1 MIVRLFVVLL
11 VLSAF
16 SAPAGADESEVL
28 GVFQDWIAYKTTQGG
43 NAVCYIASEPTKAE
57 GKYTKRGKIYAMVT
71 HRPKAGSFDVV
82 SLHAGY
88 TYKKGSTAEAAIGG
102 RAFTLF
108 TNESAAWAAES
119 ADDAALVKAM
129 RAGSKLVVK
138 GVSSRGTKTKDTY
151 SLLGFTAAHKAI
163 SKACKKS

>member
-1 MIVRLFVVLL
+1 MIVRLFVALL
-11 VLSAF
+11 LISAF
-16 SAPAGADESEVL
+16 TAPARADPAAVL

-43 NAVCYIASEPTKAE
+43 KPVCYMASEPTKAE

-71 HRPKAGSFDVV
+71 HRPKARSFDVV

-88 TYKKGSTAEAAIGG
+88 TYKKGSTVEAAIGG

-108 TNESAAWAAES
+108 TNRSAAWAAES

-138 GVSSRGTKTKDTY
+138 GVSSRGTKTTDTY